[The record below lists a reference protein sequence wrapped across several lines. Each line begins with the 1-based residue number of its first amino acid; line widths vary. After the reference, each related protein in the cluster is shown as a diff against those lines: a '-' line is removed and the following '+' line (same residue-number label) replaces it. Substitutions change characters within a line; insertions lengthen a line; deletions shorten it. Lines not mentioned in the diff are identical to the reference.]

1 MDAPDIC
8 ELRHHT
14 ALTFLCRASFNK
26 YDVRLSVIIQSNY
39 APSAVPKNLDAAELV
54 RSVTDALGEQLGRQQ
69 IDAATVAALRVHL
82 DWIQYKTS
90 FREPAIIRRL
100 LDRFGNELPI
110 VELAVDLRQIDP
122 ARAGEQLAPAVR
134 QLAAAGPDDG
144 RVYLDDFKPW
154 RDSLLWPFNRL
165 FWRKLDMWEKHAHR
179 GYEAALPSGGSDSTN
194 PEAVTDSVGEFWTL
208 LKDLES
214 RDQLPT
220 EIYAMELG
228 VGSGARARKW
238 LDKFKAVDDDCGS
251 GYYSKL
257 RFLLGDYSPATLD
270 TALVALGPHARICS
284 AISLDATNP
293 LKTFAFLRFKVL
305 FVHLTN
311 VYDNL
316 SFDELAQRD
325 GQLYMVEVRPFISA
339 EAAAQIAS
347 EFNVSGDSLIDMM
360 TRLIDYGPE
369 AIGGEDRGMTFW
381 KTLWSAIQME
391 ERLRHL
397 DIGDENNLPQGVIRQ
412 ALEDLLA
419 ESPQDIRFH
428 LSRGAAESFVNT
440 APLLH
445 PRGFLQVLDVFVPTM
460 QGYMQGFRGP
470 GKLDGSFVVW
480 VNGAFLRA
488 VGARAGF
495 DVHFSPFRYRK
506 GSRTQILYTT
516 PRE

>member
-1 MDAPDIC
+1 M
-8 ELRHHT
+8 
-14 ALTFLCRASFNK
+14 
-26 YDVRLSVIIQSNY
+26 IIQSNY
-39 APSAVPKNLDAAELV
+39 APSAVPKTTNVGELISDVTRALTGLLDSHQLDAG
-54 RSVTDALGEQLGRQQ
+54 T
-69 IDAATVAALRVHL
+69 IAALRVHL
-82 DWIQYKTS
+82 DWIQYKTN
-90 FREPAIIRRL
+90 FREPVILRRSV
-100 LDRFGNELPI
+100 DRDGRPLPLT
-110 VELAVDLRQIDP
+110 ELAIDLRQIDP
-122 ARAGEQLAPAVR
+122 AQLDEQLAGAVR
-134 QLAAAGPDDG
+134 QLKADGDAPAG
-144 RVYLDDFKPW
+144 RVYLDEFKPW
-154 RDSLLWPFNRL
+154 RNSLIWPFNRL

-194 PEAVTDSVGEFWTL
+194 TDAVTDSVGEFWTL
-208 LKDLES
+208 LRDLES
-214 RDQLPT
+214 RNQLPS

-228 VGSGARARKW
+228 VGSGARARLW
-238 LDKFKAVDDDCGS
+238 LDKFKSVDDDCGT
-251 GYYSKL
+251 GYYAKL
-257 RFLLGDYSPATLD
+257 RFLLGDYSPSTLD

-293 LKTFAFLRFKVL
+293 LKTFAFLKFKVL

-316 SFDELAQRD
+316 SFDEIAQRD
-325 GQLYMVEVRPFISA
+325 GQLYMVEVRPFIS
-339 EAAAQIAS
+339 EAAAAHIAT
-347 EFNVSGDSLIDMM
+347 EFNVTGDALIDMM
-360 TRLIDYGPE
+360 TRLLDYGPE
-369 AIGGEDRGMTFW
+369 AIGGEDRGMVFW
-381 KTLWSAIQME
+381 KCLWSAIGMD
-391 ERLRHL
+391 ERLRQL
-397 DIGDENNLPQGVIRQ
+397 DLGDEAQLPQGVTRQ

-445 PRGFLQVLDVFVPTM
+445 PRGYLQVLDVFVPAM
-460 QGYMQGFRGP
+460 KGYEQGFRGP

>member
-1 MDAPDIC
+1 M
-8 ELRHHT
+8 
-14 ALTFLCRASFNK
+14 
-26 YDVRLSVIIQSNY
+26 IIQSNY
-39 APSAVPKNLDAAELV
+39 APSAVPKGTDVAGLVSRVTQSLNGLFETHELSADA
-54 RSVTDALGEQLGRQQ
+54 R
-69 IDAATVAALRVHL
+69 AALRVHL

-90 FREPAIIRRL
+90 FREPIIVRRSVDRDGQRLPLTEIAIDLRRL
-100 LDRFGNELPI
+100 DVSRLDAQLDAAVRELKDELP
-110 VELAVDLRQIDP
+110 EP
-122 ARAGEQLAPAVR
+122 AAH
-134 QLAAAGPDDG
+134 PD
-144 RVYLDDFKPW
+144 RVYLDEFKPW
-154 RDSLLWPFNRL
+154 RSSLIWPFNRL
-165 FWRKLDMWEKHAHR
+165 FWRKLDMWEKHANR

-194 PEAVTDSVGEFWTL
+194 ADAVTDSVGEFWTL
-208 LKDLES
+208 LRDLES
-214 RDQLPT
+214 RHQLPT

-228 VGSGARARKW
+228 VGSGARARLW
-238 LDKFKAVDDDCGS
+238 LDKFKSVDDDCGT

-270 TALVALGPHARICS
+270 TALIALGPHARICS

-293 LKTFAFLRFKVL
+293 LKTFAFLKFKVL

-316 SFDELAQRD
+316 SFDEIAQRD
-325 GQLYMVEVRPFISA
+325 GQLSIVEVRPYISS
-339 EAAAQIAS
+339 AAAAGIAA
-347 EFNVSGDSLIDMM
+347 EFNVAGDGLIEMM
-360 TRLIDYGPE
+360 TRLLDYGPE
-369 AIGGEDRGMTFW
+369 AIGGEDRGMVFW
-381 KTLWSAIQME
+381 KCLWSAIQME
-391 ERLRHL
+391 ERLRQL
-397 DIGDENNLPQGVIRQ
+397 DLGDEAHLPQGVTRQ
-412 ALEDLLA
+412 AVEDMLA

-445 PRGFLQVLDVFVPTM
+445 PRGYLQVLDVFVSSM
-460 QGYMQGFRGP
+460 QGYARGFRGP

-506 GSRTQILYTT
+506 GSRTEILYTT